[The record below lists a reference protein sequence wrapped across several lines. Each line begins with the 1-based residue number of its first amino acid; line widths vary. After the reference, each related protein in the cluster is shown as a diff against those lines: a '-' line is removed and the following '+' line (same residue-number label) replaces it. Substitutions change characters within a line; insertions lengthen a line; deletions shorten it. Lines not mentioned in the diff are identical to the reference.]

1 MRYNLAAQDAKW
13 AELQAKEQGMEEGID
28 QTMLVM
34 IETLAE
40 QGMPKEQIITTIAK
54 ARKLS
59 LLAARQYYNQLML
72 SK

>member
-13 AELQAKEQGMEEGID
+13 AELQAKEQGMEEGMD
-28 QTMLVM
+28 QTMLAM